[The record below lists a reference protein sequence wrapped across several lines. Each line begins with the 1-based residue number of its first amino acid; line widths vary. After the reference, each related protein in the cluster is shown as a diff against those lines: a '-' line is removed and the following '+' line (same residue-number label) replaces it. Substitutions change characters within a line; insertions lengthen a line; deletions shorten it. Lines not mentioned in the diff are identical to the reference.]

1 MAQRFLPLPFAL
13 DLPGTVAGLRRGP
26 HDPTCRLIDGVFWRA
41 SRRPTGPA
49 TVRIAID
56 DDRANAEAWGAGAE
70 AALDHIEDLIGL
82 TDDVSDFAP
91 ANGLVAKLWRDFGRR
106 RMPRSGAVTE
116 TLIDTILEQRVT
128 TFEAHRSR
136 RDLIARYGEPA
147 PGPIELSL
155 PPDPNL
161 LADVAY
167 YDLHEL
173 GIEKKRAD
181 AIRRVAASARRLDAL
196 ASLPPTEA
204 TARLLATTGVGPW
217 TAAEVARVAFGDPDA
232 VPVGDVHLPGDVT
245 YALTETA
252 HARDDDA
259 MLEALAPYAG
269 HRGRVISLIAAAGIH
284 APRRAPRY
292 EPRDDRH
299 S

>member
-1 MAQRFLPLPFAL
+1 MRITIAGDRVEAQ
-13 DLPGTVAGLRRGP
+13 
-26 HDPTCRLIDGVFWRA
+26 
-41 SRRPTGPA
+41 
-49 TVRIAID
+49 
-56 DDRANAEAWGAGAE
+56 AWGDGRG

-82 TDDVSDFAP
+82 TDDVSGFSPTD
-91 ANGLVAKLWRDFGRR
+91 GLVAKLWRDFGRR

-116 TLIDTILEQRVT
+116 ALIDTVLEQRVT

-136 RDLIARYGEPA
+136 RDLIARYGGPA
-147 PGPIELSL
+147 PGPVELSL
-155 PPDPNL
+155 PPDPDL

-181 AIRRVAASARRLDAL
+181 TIRRIAASGRRLDAL
-196 ASLPPTEA
+196 ARLPPAEA
-204 TARLLATTGVGPW
+204 TERLLVTTGVGPW

-245 YALTETA
+245 YALTGTA
-252 HARDDDA
+252 RPGDDDA
-259 MLEALAPYAG
+259 MLDALAPYHG
-269 HRGRVISLIAAAGIH
+269 HRGRVIDLIAAAGIH

-292 EPRDDRH
+292 QPRDYRQA
-299 S
+299 

>member
-1 MAQRFLPLPFAL
+1 MARRSLPLPFAL
-13 DLPGTVAGLRRGP
+13 DLAGTVGGLLRGP
-26 HDPTCRLIDGVFWRA
+26 HDPTCRLIDGALWRA
-41 SRRPTGPA
+41 SRRPDGPA
-49 TVRIAID
+49 TVCIAIED
-56 DDRANAEAWGAGAE
+56 GQVRAEAWGDGAE

-82 TDDVSDFAP
+82 TDDVTGFSP
-91 ANGLVAKLWRDFGRR
+91 ADGLVAKLWRDFGRR
-106 RMPRSGAVTE
+106 RLPRSGAVTE
-116 TLIDTILEQRVT
+116 AVIDTILEQRVT

-147 PGPIELSL
+147 PGPVALSL
-155 PPDPNL
+155 PPDPDL

-196 ASLPPTEA
+196 ASLPAAEA
-204 TARLLATTGVGPW
+204 SARLLAITGVGPW
-217 TAAEVARVAFGDPDA
+217 TTAEVARVAFGDPDA

-245 YALTETA
+245 YALTGTA
-252 HARDDDA
+252 QPRDDA
-259 MLEALAPYAG
+259 MLEALAPYTG
-269 HRGRVISLIAAAGIH
+269 HRGRVIGLILGAGIH
-284 APRRAPRY
+284 APRRSPRY
-292 EPRDDRH
+292 QPRNDRQ